1 MEIKLLPENKRIRKD
16 FDGKAEDLV
25 RSLNLRP
32 DEVIVLKGKKPIPI
46 DEYIGNEE
54 EITLIRVSSGG

>member
-1 MEIKLLPENKRIRKD
+1 MEIKLLPENKSIIKD
-16 FDGKAEDLV
+16 FGGKAEDLV

-46 DEYIGNEE
+46 DEYIRDEE